1 MFAIFRNRNFSLL
14 WLAGLISIMGNWV
27 LIAALPFHVY
37 AVTQSALAT
46 SGWLMAYIL
55 PGVLFGS
62 MAGVFV
68 DRWDRRKTM
77 IIINL
82 MQMGVLLALLL
93 VRSPEWIW
101 VVYVVG
107 FLESTLSQFFGP
119 AESALLPTLVD
130 EEQLVSAN
138 SLNSLNDNLARIIG
152 PAMGGALL
160 AIWGLTAVV
169 IADAVSY
176 LLAALFIGLMILPA
190 TRKATDTDNAEAP
203 ASATTKFVAVWQ
215 EWIAGLKVV
224 LHHRPVA
231 NLFLIMGV
239 ALFADAILSAI
250 LVVFLQGDVGLSAT
264 EFSWV
269 LMARGIGGLFAGLLM
284 TKIGQKLSNRQL
296 ASWGL
301 LGSGLLMLVIAFQ
314 PTLPVILGAT
324 FLAGFPAIAWI
335 VAAQTELQQA
345 TEDEFRGRVFGA
357 FGTTVSLV
365 MLLSSGLAGLS
376 ADLLGAQALIVTA
389 GAIWLLS
396 GVMAWFLMRQV
407 VLKPEPVATAVG
419 D

>member
-82 MQMGVLLALLL
+82 MQMGVLLALML

-119 AESALLPTLVD
+119 AENALLPTLID

-152 PAMGGALL
+152 PAIGGALL
-160 AIWGLTAVV
+160 ATWGLTAVV
-169 IADAVSY
+169 VADAVSY
-176 LLAALFIGLMILPA
+176 LSAALLIGLMVIP
-190 TRKATDTDNAEAP
+190 TTHKTTNTAEIG

-224 LHHRPVA
+224 VHNRPVA

-239 ALFADAILSAI
+239 ALFADAILSAM

-269 LMARGIGGLFAGLLM
+269 LISRGIGGLFAGLLM
-284 TKIGQKLSNRQL
+284 AKVGQKLSNRQL

-301 LGSGLLMLVIAFQ
+301 LGSGILMFAIVFQ
-314 PTLPVILGAT
+314 PTLPVILGST
-324 FLAGFPAIAWI
+324 LLAGFPAIAWI

-376 ADLLGAQALIVTA
+376 ADFIGARALILAA
-389 GAIWLLS
+389 GTIWLVS
-396 GVMAWFLMRQV
+396 GMMAWFLMRQV
-407 VLKPEPVATAVG
+407 TLKPESMETAVIN
-419 D
+419 

>member
-77 IIINL
+77 IVINL

-152 PAMGGALL
+152 PAIGGALL
-160 AIWGLTAVV
+160 AMWGLTAVV
-169 IADAVSY
+169 IADALSY
-176 LLAALFIGLMILPA
+176 MMAALFIGLMIVPA
-190 TRKATDTDNAEAP
+190 KRKVTESDAP
-203 ASATTKFVAVWQ
+203 KINVKEKFVAVWQ

-224 LHHRPVA
+224 VKSRPVA
-231 NLFLIMGV
+231 NMFLIMGV

-250 LVVFLQGDVGLSAT
+250 WVVFLQGDVGLSAT

-269 LMARGIGGLFAGLLM
+269 LLARGVGGLFAGLLM

-301 LGSGLLMLVIAFQ
+301 LGSALLMFVIAFQ

-376 ADLLGAQALIVTA
+376 ADLLGAKALIVAT

-396 GVMAWFLMRQV
+396 GMMAWFLIRPV
-407 VLKPEPVATAVG
+407 ALKSEPMATAVG